1 MGLKY
6 FGLSDK
12 RQRKLLE
19 YFVLE
24 VAVLAV
30 VDLMEIQGN
39 TAVLFYL
46 KVWKIIAE
54 KPKHPNLL
62 VKLS

>member
-46 KVWKIIAE
+46 KV
-54 KPKHPNLL
+54 
-62 VKLS
+62 